1 MVNVLTNAYQR
12 KLLKRWTPMLDA
24 GKKIENE
31 STRLALAQVFE
42 NTVADFAKKGMITEA
57 YDIQATGDG
66 AVPTTH
72 SRVLGTGAGKGNN
85 GYLGGAKG
93 YANAGNYGDF
103 MIPNM
108 VMPILRRVFPDLIA
122 HELVGVQALNGP
134 VGFAMALRAKYNYNG
149 VVGDGGLAEWRE
161 IGGWMPPDTRYTG
174 WDKQAAQEFGT
185 VESQLT
191 AGHGPYTP
199 SLTAGN
205 QVHGDKSGT
214 FNTHDL
220 TSDVPA
226 DRWGENVPLT
236 GDARPFGPYAG
247 TGTAL
252 SVDPDG
258 KPVRPTL
265 PIKEQDLWEAY
276 AGAPL
281 NGKYSNNAR
290 YQGFGAD
297 VIPQTEFASLQDGTY
312 PTVGLDF
319 IKQTVEA
326 KTRKLGASWSP
337 ELAEDVQ
344 AMHGIDV
351 EAEMINI
358 ISYEVGGEIDRQIL
372 TSMVRA
378 AITGGSVS
386 VWNPAMADGL
396 DQMGRL
402 ATLLTKITVE
412 AQQISFRTRRGN
424 ANFVVT
430 SPRVTGLL
438 QQMSLNKFVSIQNGG
453 TIPTVP
459 QSGVGSLQKQGY
471 INDGAQLIVRDA
483 YAQGDYVLMG
493 YKGTAT
499 GDSGIIYCPY
509 IPLQISKTTRDD
521 TFTPQIGARTRYGL
535 MDNPWDAKLYYHFIK
550 IAGLNASDTY
560 TWGGARQFIA

>member
-1 MVNVLTNAYQR
+1 MLTNVHQK
-12 KLLKRWTPMLDA
+12 KLIKKWAPMLNE
-24 GKKIENE
+24 GKKIESE
-31 STRLALAQVFE
+31 YTRAALAQVLE
-42 NTVADFAKKGMITEA
+42 NTANDFAKRGLLKEA
-57 YDIQATGDG
+57 YDVQVTGDG
-66 AVPTTH
+66 AVPTSH
-72 SRVLGTGAGKGNN
+72 SKVLGTGAGKQGT
-85 GYLGGAKG
+85 GYLHGQVG
-93 YANAGNYGDF
+93 YDNAGNYGDF

-122 HELVGVQALNGP
+122 HELVGVQAMNGP

-149 VVGDGGLAEWRE
+149 IVGDGGLPEWRE

-174 WDKQAAQEFGT
+174 WDHQALTSFGELT
-185 VESQLT
+185 GDLT

-199 SLTAGN
+199 AITAGN
-205 QVHGDKSGT
+205 ALPGDGKAGT
-214 FNTHDL
+214 FGTHDL
-220 TSDVPA
+220 TAGVPEYA
-226 DRWGENVPLT
+226 KGNVE
-236 GDARPFGPYAG
+236 PFGPYAG
-247 TGTAL
+247 AGTEL
-252 SVDPDG
+252 SVDGEG
-258 KPVRPTL
+258 KPVATL
-265 PIKEQDLWEAY
+265 PVTKESLWEAY
-276 AGAPL
+276 AGTGKFNN
-281 NGKYSNNAR
+281 NGR
-290 YQGFGAD
+290 YAGFGAD

-326 KTRKLGASWSP
+326 KTRKLGAQWSP

-351 EAEMINI
+351 EAEMVNI
-358 ISYEVGGEIDRQIL
+358 ISYEIGGEIDRQIL
-372 TSMVRA
+372 TAMVKA

-386 VWNPAMADGL
+386 VWNPAFADGL

-438 QQMSLNKFVSIQNGG
+438 QQMSMNKFVSIQNSG
-453 TIPTVP
+453 TIPSVP

-471 INDGAQLIVRDA
+471 INDGAQLLVRDA
-483 YAQGDYVLMG
+483 YAQGDYVVMG
-493 YKGTAT
+493 YKGTHP

-509 IPLQISKTTRDD
+509 IPLQMSKAMRPD
-521 TFTPQIGARTRYGL
+521 TFTPTLGCRTRYGL
-535 MDNPWDAKLYYHFIK
+535 MDNPWDARLFYHFIK
-550 IAGLNASDTY
+550 IAGLNAGDVY
-560 TWGGARQFIA
+560 YWNGARQFIA

>member
-1 MVNVLTNAYQR
+1 MINMLTNAHQK
-12 KLLKRWTPMLDA
+12 KLLKKWAPMLNE
-24 GKKIENE
+24 GKEITNE
-31 STRLALAQVFE
+31 STRLALAQVLE
-42 NTVADFAKKGMITEA
+42 NTVRDFAKKGLLREA
-57 YDIQATGDG
+57 YDLEATGDG
-66 AVPTTH
+66 ARPSSH
-72 SRVLGTGAGKGNN
+72 RSVLGRGAGKGGA
-85 GYLGGAKG
+85 GYLNGATG
-93 YANAGNYGDF
+93 YDNSGNYGDF

-149 VVGDGGLAEWRE
+149 IVGDGKLPEFRE
-161 IGGWMPPDTRYTG
+161 IGGYMPPDTRYAG
-174 WDKQAAQEFGT
+174 WDEQARGEFDTLSGDENG
-185 VESQLT
+185 VNSAEHKLT
-191 AGHGPYTP
+191 ADTP
-199 SLTAGN
+199 A
-205 QVHGDKSGT
+205 
-214 FNTHDL
+214 DL
-220 TSDVPA
+220 T
-226 DRWGENVPLT
+226 GNVTPV
-236 GDARPFGPYAG
+236 GPYAG
-247 TGTAL
+247 KGEAL
-252 SVDPDG
+252 PAPDG
-258 KPVRPTL
+258 ATKPTAAK
-265 PIKEQDLWEAY
+265 ITKQDLWAAY
-276 AGAPL
+276 AGAPAAD
-281 NGKYSNNAR
+281 NEFNNTGRYS
-290 YQGFGAD
+290 GFGAD

-337 ELAEDVQ
+337 ELAEDIQ

-351 EAEMINI
+351 EAEMVNI
-358 ISYEVGGEIDRQIL
+358 ISYEIGGEIDRQIL
-372 TSMVRA
+372 TSMVRS

-386 VWNPAMADGL
+386 VWNPAYADGL

-438 QQMSLNKFVSIQNGG
+438 QQMSLNKFVSIHNGG
-453 TIPTVP
+453 TVPTVP

-483 YAQGDYVLMG
+483 YAQGDYILMG
-493 YKGTAT
+493 YKGAHP

-509 IPLQISKTTRDD
+509 IPLQLSKTMRPD

-535 MDNPWDAKLYYHFIK
+535 MDSPWDARLFYHFIK
-550 IAGLNASDTY
+550 IAGLNGTETY
-560 TWGGARQFIA
+560 MLNGHRTFIG

>member
-1 MVNVLTNAYQR
+1 MIDMLTNVHQK
-12 KLLKRWTPMLDA
+12 KLIKKWTPMLNE

-31 STRLALAQVFE
+31 YTRAALAQVLE
-42 NTVADFAKKGMITEA
+42 NTARDFQKKGLLREA
-57 YDIQATGDG
+57 YDVQVTGDG

-72 SRVLGTGAGKGNN
+72 SKVLGTGAGRGDN
-85 GYLGGAKG
+85 GYLAGAKG
-93 YANAGNYGDF
+93 YDNAGNYGDF

-149 VVGDGGLAEWRE
+149 IVGDGGLAEWRE

-174 WDKQAAQEFGT
+174 WDKQALTGFGELT
-185 VESQLT
+185 GDLT

-199 SLTAGN
+199 AITAGN
-205 QVHGDKSGT
+205 EIPANGGT
-214 FNTHDL
+214 FNTH
-220 TSDVPA
+220 
-226 DRWGENVPLT
+226 VPLT
-236 GDARPFGPYAG
+236 GVPEYKAGEKVEPFGPYAG
-247 TGTAL
+247 NGTAL
-252 SVDPDG
+252 DPAG
-258 KPVRPTL
+258 ALSGATM
-265 PIKEQDLWEAY
+265 PITKESLWEAY
-276 AGAPL
+276 AGKGRYTN
-281 NGKYSNNAR
+281 NGR

-297 VIPQTEFASLQDGTY
+297 VIPQTEFASLADGTY

-326 KTRKLGASWSP
+326 KTRKLGAQWSP

-351 EAEMINI
+351 EAEFVNI
-358 ISYEVGGEIDRQIL
+358 VSYEIGGEIDRQIL
-372 TSMVRA
+372 TEMVKA
-378 AITGGSVS
+378 AILGGSVS
-386 VWNPAMADGL
+386 VWNPAFADGL

-438 QQMSLNKFVSIQNGG
+438 QQMSMNKFVSISNGG
-453 TIPTVP
+453 TIPSVP

-471 INDGAQLIVRDA
+471 INDNSQLLVRDA

-493 YKGTAT
+493 YKGTHP

-509 IPLQISKTTRDD
+509 IPLQLQKVQNPN
-521 TFTPQIGARTRYGL
+521 TFTPALGARTRYGL
-535 MDNPWDAKLYYHFIK
+535 MANPWDARLFYHFIK
-550 IAGLNASDTY
+550 IAGLNASDVY
-560 TWGGARQFIA
+560 TWGGARQFLA

>member
-1 MVNVLTNAYQR
+1 MVNVLTNNYQK
-12 KLLKRWTPMLDA
+12 KLLKKWAPMLNE
-24 GKKIENE
+24 GKKIESE

-42 NTVADFAKKGMITEA
+42 NTVADFMKKGLLTEA
-57 YDIQATGDG
+57 YDVQQTGDG

-93 YANAGNYGDF
+93 YNNAAAYGDF

-134 VGFAMALRAKYNYNG
+134 VGFALALRAKYNYNG
-149 VVGDGGLAEWRE
+149 VVGDGGLAACRE
-161 IGGWMPPDTRYTG
+161 IGGWMPPDTRYSG
-174 WDKQAAQEFGT
+174 WDKQALTAFGQY
-185 VESQLT
+185 ENGLT
-191 AGHGPYTP
+191 AGHGPYDKNL
-199 SLTAGN
+199 SSGN
-205 QVHGDKSGT
+205 ALDPEKQGT
-214 FNTHDL
+214 FDTHPL
-220 TSDVPA
+220 TSDVPV
-226 DRWGENVPLT
+226 DGWGTDKPLD
-236 GDARPFGPYAG
+236 GDAKPFGPYAG
-247 TGTAL
+247 N
-252 SVDPDG
+252 G
-258 KPVRPTL
+258 KFYDR
-265 PIKEQDLWEAY
+265 EQSKLAAINMKDLWESY
-276 AGAPL
+276 AGPL
-281 NGKYSNNAR
+281 TGPYGNNAR
-290 YQGFGAD
+290 YSGFGAD
-297 VIPQTEFASLQDGTY
+297 VIPQTEYASLQDGTY
-312 PTVGLDF
+312 PTVGFDF

-351 EAEMINI
+351 EAEMVNI
-358 ISYEVGGEIDRQIL
+358 VSYEVGGEIDRQIL

-453 TIPTVP
+453 TIPSVP

-471 INDGAQLIVRDA
+471 INDGAQLLVRDA

-493 YKGTAT
+493 YKGAHP

-521 TFTPQIGARTRYGL
+521 TFTPQLGARTRYGL
-535 MDNPWDAKLYYHFIK
+535 MDNPWDAKLFYHFIK
-550 IAGLNASDTY
+550 IAGLNAGDTY
-560 TWGGARQFIA
+560 KWGDSRQFLA

>member
-1 MVNVLTNAYQR
+1 MMNIFANNYQK
-12 KLLKRWTPMLDA
+12 KLLKKWAPMLNE
-24 GKKIENE
+24 GKKVE
-31 STRLALAQVFE
+31 SDEVRLALAQVLE
-42 NTVADFAKKGMITEA
+42 NTHQDFAKHGLLKEA
-57 YDIQATGDG
+57 YDVQATGDG
-66 AVPTTH
+66 AVPTAH
-72 SRVLGTGAGKGNN
+72 GRVLGIGAGRGDN

-93 YANAGNYGDF
+93 YDNANAYGDF

-108 VMPILRRVFPDLIA
+108 VMPLLRRVFPDLIA
-122 HELVGVQALNGP
+122 HELVSVQALNGP

-149 VVGDGGLAEWRE
+149 VVGDGGLAAWRE
-161 IGGWMPPDTRYTG
+161 IGGWMPSDTRYTG
-174 WDKQAAQEFGT
+174 WDDQAAGEYALTADGMKD
-185 VESQLT
+185 LT
-191 AGHGPYTP
+191 AGHGSEITGYADAANFVHDKVGGHGTFGTHE
-199 SLTAGN
+199 LTAN
-205 QVHGDKSGT
+205 PPANMT
-214 FNTHDL
+214 TA
-220 TSDVPA
+220 DVEA
-226 DRWGENVPLT
+226 
-236 GDARPFGPYAG
+236 FGPYASSPEYQKP
-247 TGTAL
+247 TANPQSPEKA
-252 SVDPDG
+252 SVLN
-258 KPVRPTL
+258 R
-265 PIKEQDLWEAY
+265 KELWEAY
-276 AGAPL
+276 AGV
-281 NGKYSNNAR
+281 GKYNNNGR

-312 PTVGLDF
+312 PTVSFDF

-358 ISYEVGGEIDRQIL
+358 LSFEVGAEIDRQIL
-372 TSMVRA
+372 TEMVKA

-438 QQMSLNKFVSIQNGG
+438 QQMTMNKFVSISGNGS
-453 TIPTVP
+453 IPSVP
-459 QSGVGSLQKQGY
+459 ASGVGSLQKQGL
-471 INDGAQLIVRDA
+471 INDGAQLLVRDA

-493 YKGTAT
+493 YKGTQT
-499 GDSGIIYCPY
+499 GDSGLIYCPY
-509 IPLQISKTTRDD
+509 IPLQISKTMRPD
-521 TFTPQIGARTRYGL
+521 TFTPQVGARTRYGL
-535 MDNPWDAKLYYHFIK
+535 MENPWDARLYYHFIK
-550 IAGLNASDTY
+550 IAGLNATDIY
-560 TWGGARQFIA
+560 NWGGARTFIG

>member
-1 MVNVLTNAYQR
+1 MLTNVHQK
-12 KLLKRWTPMLDA
+12 KLLKKWAPMLNE

-31 STRLALAQVFE
+31 YTRAALAQVLE
-42 NTVADFAKKGMITEA
+42 NTARDFAKKGLLREA
-57 YDIQATGDG
+57 YDVQQTGDG
-66 AVPTTH
+66 AIPTTH
-72 SRVLGTGAGKGNN
+72 SRVLGTGAGRGDN

-93 YANAGNYGDF
+93 YDNAGNYGDF

-122 HELVGVQALNGP
+122 HELVGVQAMNGP

-149 VVGDGGLAEWRE
+149 IVGDGGLPAWRE

-174 WDKQAAQEFGT
+174 WDKQALTSFGELT
-185 VESQLT
+185 ADLT

-199 SLTAGN
+199 DITAGN
-205 QVHGDKSGT
+205 KLPENGKT
-214 FNTHDL
+214 FNTHPL
-220 TSDVPA
+220 TADVPG
-226 DRWGENVPLT
+226 DMR
-236 GDARPFGPYAG
+236 GDAEPFGPYAG
-247 TGTAL
+247 NATAVSADETSHGTY
-252 SVDPDG
+252 
-258 KPVRPTL
+258 
-265 PIKEQDLWEAY
+265 PITKDSLWEAY
-276 AGAPL
+276 AGPTASKYNN
-281 NGKYSNNAR
+281 NGR
-290 YQGFGAD
+290 YAGFGAD
-297 VIPQTEFASLQDGTY
+297 VVPQTEFASLQDGTY

-351 EAEMINI
+351 EAEFVNI
-358 ISYEVGGEIDRQIL
+358 ISYEIGGEIDRQIL
-372 TSMVRA
+372 TEMVKA

-386 VWNPAMADGL
+386 VWNPAYADGL

-412 AQQISFRTRRGN
+412 AQQIAFRTRRGN

-438 QQMSLNKFVSIQNGG
+438 QQMSMNKFVSISNGG
-453 TIPTVP
+453 TIPSVP

-471 INDGAQLIVRDA
+471 INDNSQLLVRDA

-493 YKGTAT
+493 YKGTHP
-499 GDSGIIYCPY
+499 GDSGLIYCPY
-509 IPLQISKTTRDD
+509 IPLQLQKAMRPD
-521 TFTPQIGARTRYGL
+521 TFTQQIGARTRYGL
-535 MDNPWDAKLYYHFIK
+535 MDNPWDARLFYHFIK
-550 IAGLNASDTY
+550 IAGLNGTDMY
-560 TWGGARQFIA
+560 TFNSKRTFIA

>member
-1 MVNVLTNAYQR
+1 MITMLTNSHQK
-12 KLLKRWTPMLDA
+12 KLLKKWAPMLNE

-31 STRLALAQVFE
+31 ATRLALAQVLE
-42 NTVADFAKKGMITEA
+42 NTARDFAKKGLLGEA
-57 YDIQATGDG
+57 YDIQQTGDG

-72 SRVLGTGAGKGNN
+72 SKVLGTGAGRGNN
-85 GYLGGAKG
+85 GYMGGAKG
-93 YANAGNYGDF
+93 YDNMNAYGDF

-149 VVGDGGLAEWRE
+149 IVGDGGLAEWRE
-161 IGGWMPPDTRYTG
+161 IGGWMPPDTRYAG
-174 WDKQAAQEFGT
+174 WDNQALTSFGELT
-185 VESQLT
+185 GDLT
-191 AGHGPYTP
+191 AGHGPYSP
-199 SLTAGN
+199 ALTAGDALPGN
-205 QVHGDKSGT
+205 NKAGT
-214 FNTHDL
+214 FGTHAL
-220 TSDVPA
+220 TAGVPG
-226 DRWGENVPLT
+226 DMQGNVS
-236 GDARPFGPYAG
+236 AFGPYAG
-247 TGTAL
+247 TGTEL
-252 SVDPDG
+252 SADQTSAV
-258 KPVRPTL
+258 TM
-265 PIKEQDLWEAY
+265 PITKDSLWEAY
-276 AGAPL
+276 AGT
-281 NGKYSNNAR
+281 GKYNNNGR
-290 YQGFGAD
+290 YAGFGAD
-297 VIPQTEFASLQDGTY
+297 VIPQTEYASLQDGTY

-351 EAEMINI
+351 EAEMVNI
-358 ISYEVGGEIDRQIL
+358 ISYEIGGEIDRQIL

-386 VWNPAMADGL
+386 VWNPAYADGL

-493 YKGTAT
+493 YKGTHP

-509 IPLQISKTTRDD
+509 IPLQLSKTMRDD

-535 MDNPWDAKLYYHFIK
+535 MDNPWDAKLFYHFIK
-550 IAGLNASDTY
+550 IAGLNAGDVY
-560 TWGGARQFIA
+560 RWGGARQFIA